1 MARTGNPQGVR
12 TDLGLGW
19 VYVRNEQTNQLE
31 AFMSDDRT
39 EPSEATD
46 AVERVDEHSAHEAD
60 RLATPEEEAAADKAR
75 AELGDDEEQV
85 AEHYK
90 DMAEKGANIKGEGEI
105 S

>member
-1 MARTGNPQGVR
+1 MN
-12 TDLGLGW
+12 
-19 VYVRNEQTNQLE
+19 
-31 AFMSDDRT
+31 DDRT
-39 EPSEATD
+39 VPSEETD
-46 AVERVDEHSAHEAD
+46 AVERVDEHSAHDAD

-75 AELGDDEEQV
+75 SQFADDEEQV

>member
-1 MARTGNPQGVR
+1 MN
-12 TDLGLGW
+12 
-19 VYVRNEQTNQLE
+19 
-31 AFMSDDRT
+31 DDRT
-39 EPSEATD
+39 VPSDETD
-46 AVERVDEHSAHEAD
+46 AVERVDEHSAHDAD

-75 AELGDDEEQV
+75 SEFADDEEQV